1 MTRPDRGAS
10 AGAPRAVR
18 ALTALAVA
26 VPLMLAAC
34 QGARPEAKGTDM
46 PTTSPPA
53 SSGDARP
60 GAPSR
65 SPAASPNPSA
75 DAALL
80 AAAGRGDTD
89 GMRAALADGARIEAR
104 DAHRRTALLRAAA
117 ADHVAAAT
125 ALLAAGADPDALDD
139 RHDTP
144 FLVTGVTGSVAM
156 LDALRPARPDTT
168 IVNRYGGTAVIPA
181 SERGHADYVEAVL
194 ARTDIDVNHVNN
206 LGWTA
211 LLEAVL
217 LGDGGEAHQ
226 RVVRSLIRHGANVNL
241 ADRDGVT
248 PLQHAISRG
257 QQQIAGQLRAAGAR

>member
-1 MTRPDRGAS
+1 
-10 AGAPRAVR
+10 
-18 ALTALAVA
+18 LTVLAVA
-26 VPLMLAAC
+26 VPLVLAAC
-34 QGARPEAKGTDM
+34 QGVRPEAKGTDM
-46 PTTSPPA
+46 PTTSPSA
-53 SSGDARP
+53 SSGDARS

-65 SPAASPNPSA
+65 SPASPHPSA

-80 AAAGRGDTD
+80 AAAGRGDAD
-89 GMRAALADGARIEAR
+89 GVRAALADGARIEAR
-104 DAHRRTALLRAAA
+104 DSHRRTALLRAAA
-117 ADHVAAAT
+117 ADHVAAAK

-156 LDALRPARPDTT
+156 LDALRAARPDTT

-217 LGDGGEAHQ
+217 LGDGDEAHQ